1 MSAPPFIQLYVGDYL
16 ADTLDLTTEQHG
28 AYLLLLMTMWR
39 HGGGLPNDA
48 KKLARIARATPKRW
62 PSIWAEIAHF
72 FYEDEGEIRN
82 RRLDQELQ
90 KAVSISQKRKTAGE
104 RGGRAKA
111 LKQKN
116 GRVANATDL
125 PKHSQISESDNRRET
140 NVSLP
145 PCIPPTGD
153 DRHDDDSA
161 PASDQHAQNPE
172 ADPTGDA
179 RAGDGES
186 GGGGGGQPA
195 ADRDQREGHPRPA
208 AKRKTQFPAD
218 WWPSEAGM
226 LYAIERG
233 CPDIAANVAACVD
246 HHRARGNVFLDHAA
260 AWRTWC
266 RGAGDRFGWAG
277 GGAAVDSHR
286 GRGAARDQRPSAR
299 NSAYHRMLA
308 ATAQSGSA
316 WPETGDG
323 GADW

>member
-1 MSAPPFIQLYVGDYL
+1 MGINL
-16 ADTLDLTTEQHG
+16 ASGSLAVAGIKATTRHLLTVLAIHADDDTGHCF
-28 AYLLLLMTMWR
+28 
-39 HGGGLPNDA
+39 
-48 KKLARIARATPKRW
+48 
-62 PSIWAEIAHF
+62 PSVSVLV
-72 FYEDEGEIRN
+72 DETGMN
-82 RRLDQELQ
+82 
-90 KAVSISQKRKTAGE
+90 RKTIQSGLRELKDAGILTDTGE
-104 RGGRAKA
+104 RIGRTRQVIVYRVDTTIKQA
-111 LKQKN
+111 LKRNSTEIGPGPFSTGKRPKN
-116 GRVANATDL
+116 GRKEAQNRATE
-125 PKHSQISESDNRRET
+125 KTWKKQEKYN
-140 NVSLP
+140 P

-161 PASDQHAQNPE
+161 PASDQHAQNP
-172 ADPTGDA
+172 APDPTGDA
-179 RAGDGES
+179 RAGDGDP

-195 ADRDQREGHPRPA
+195 ADRDQRESHPRPA
-208 AKRKTQFPAD
+208 AKRKSQFPAD

-266 RGAGDRFGWAG
+266 NGARDRFGWAG
-277 GGAAVDSHR
+277 GGAAVDPHR

-308 ATAQSGSA
+308 ATAQSGSS